1 MTDKEKIED
10 LLVRVRQLELIL
22 AIRIEQENS
31 ALRHKIEQLEPPKL
45 EKLKNP

>member
-22 AIRIEQENS
+22 AIRIEQENQ
-31 ALRHKIEQLEPPKL
+31 ALREQIQQLEPPKL
-45 EKLKNP
+45 KNPW

>member
-10 LLVRVRQLELIL
+10 LQKRVRQLELIL

-31 ALRHKIEQLEPPKL
+31 ALREQIQELEPPKL
-45 EKLKNP
+45 KTPKNP